1 MPKLPAYVFRRP
13 NGSYRYKRNVPK
25 KLREVVGKATLYR
38 QLGESYA
45 EAMRRLPKV
54 HAEIEALF
62 QIEQHTPMSER
73 ALAVI
78 RGALGEEVADMVV
91 AGHIVEYSQEDYA
104 LNELAKTIKGKLPM
118 EVVRQVYTGQLV
130 AEPMTLTKALE
141 EYTRYKSDE
150 GVSDKD
156 VAKRIAKLR
165 KDLSD
170 AIGEHKLKHVPLA
183 DITRADANAFRD
195 HLLERMQPNSVLR
208 NVAVV
213 KAAVNYVLSEHSLNL
228 PNVFNGL
235 KIKGA
240 GASKDDRHPLTEA
253 DIAVAQPRFMRDP
266 IAWALFATLV
276 RHRSTGSRGC
286 RTTGAGC
293 GPAGTVPADKPEH
306 YQRAEDQGV

>member
-1 MPKLPAYVFRRP
+1 M
-13 NGSYRYKRNVPK
+13 
-25 KLREVVGKATLYR
+25 
-38 QLGESYA
+38 
-45 EAMRRLPKV
+45 
-54 HAEIEALF
+54 
-62 QIEQHTPMSER
+62 
-73 ALAVI
+73 
-78 RGALGEEVADMVV
+78 
-91 AGHIVEYSQEDYA
+91 
-104 LNELAKTIKGKLPM
+104 
-118 EVVRQVYTGQLV
+118 
-130 AEPMTLTKALE
+130 
-141 EYTRYKSDE
+141 
-150 GVSDKD
+150 
-156 VAKRIAKLR
+156 
-165 KDLSD
+165 
-170 AIGEHKLKHVPLA
+170 PLA

-293 GPAGTVPADKPEH
+293 GPAGTVPADKPKH